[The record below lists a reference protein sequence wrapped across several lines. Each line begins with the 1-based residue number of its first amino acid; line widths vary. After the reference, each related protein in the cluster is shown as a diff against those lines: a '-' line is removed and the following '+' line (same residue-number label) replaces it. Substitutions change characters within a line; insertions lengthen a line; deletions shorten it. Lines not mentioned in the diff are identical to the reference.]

1 MKELTKLEILNLAYA
16 AALEKWQR
24 ESDIF
29 WNTPAD
35 QRTNER
41 QREVEANRV
50 VDAIRKMILE
60 EENKE

>member
-1 MKELTKLEILNLAYA
+1 MKELTRLEILNLAYA
-16 AALEKWQR
+16 GALEKWHR

-35 QRTNER
+35 QRTDER